1 LTSENVWGWQG
12 KTALQYAKENKKEAI
27 IKWFERGCEEEE
39 EAEGEEEFPMIEGET
54 PAERRKRIKA
64 IKSGQA
70 LIILKSN
77 PDRRFE

>member
-1 LTSENVWGWQG
+1 ML
-12 KTALQYAKENKKEAI
+12 
-27 IKWFERGCEEEE
+27 ERGCEEEE
-39 EAEGEEEFPMIEGET
+39 EAEGEEEFPMREGET